1 MATGI
6 NAIDRIPPVTRALL
20 IINIAIW
27 LVMAFSPSI
36 NEKLTNFG
44 GLHYFTSPGFNPAQ
58 LITYMFVHAGFTHV
72 FFNMF
77 ALFFFGPPLE
87 NALGRP
93 RYLFLYISCGIGAA
107 LIQEGV
113 FAIEVSSLMDKVDAL
128 MPGMAQQVIDEGWAP
143 MLQGYNFSNPLLA
156 QLNVMVNGATVG
168 ASGAVFGLLLAFAML
183 WPNVP
188 MYIMFI
194 PVPIKAKWMVAGY
207 AAIEL
212 LCGLGSYMSNVAH
225 FAHLGGMI
233 FAFFIIWYWR
243 RQARG

>member
-1 MATGI
+1 MAI
-6 NAIDRIPPVTRALL
+6 
-20 IINIAIW
+20 
-27 LVMAFSPSI
+27 FPSVGD
-36 NEKLTNFG
+36 KLQTYG

-58 LITYMFVHAGFTHV
+58 IFIYMFLHAGLAHV

-87 NALGRP
+87 RALGSA

-107 LIQEGV
+107 LVQEGV
-113 FAIEVSSLMDKVDAL
+113 FAIEVSQLSHKVDL
-128 MPGMAQQVIDEGWAP
+128 LLPGLAQQTVDEGWTAIQ
-143 MLQGYNFSNPLLA
+143 QGMNWTNPLMA
-156 QLNVMVNGATVG
+156 QLNAMVNGSTVG

-183 WPNVP
+183 WPNMP

-194 PVPIKAKWMVAGY
+194 PVPVKAKWMVAGY

-212 LCGLGSYMSNVAH
+212 FCGLGDYMSNVAH

-243 RQARG
+243 RQARR